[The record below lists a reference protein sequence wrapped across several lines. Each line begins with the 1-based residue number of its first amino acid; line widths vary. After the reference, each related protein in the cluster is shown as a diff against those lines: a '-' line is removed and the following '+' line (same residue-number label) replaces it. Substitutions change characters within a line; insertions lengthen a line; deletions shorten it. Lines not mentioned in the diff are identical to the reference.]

1 MTKKLAYWIVGVL
14 GTLVASFVGWTAKDT
29 VDNAK
34 QVPVIVLEV
43 TDVKNQNDRYED
55 LFQDAI
61 NRDERL
67 KTKIDSLERQVL
79 ILQIKTK

>member
-1 MTKKLAYWIVGVL
+1 MTKQLAYCIVGVL
-14 GTLVASFVGWTAKDT
+14 GTLVASFVGWVAKDT

-43 TDVKNQNDRYED
+43 MDVKNQNGRYEE

-61 NRDERL
+61 GRDEKL
-67 KTKIDSLERQVL
+67 KAKIDSLERQVL
-79 ILQIKTK
+79 ILQIRTK